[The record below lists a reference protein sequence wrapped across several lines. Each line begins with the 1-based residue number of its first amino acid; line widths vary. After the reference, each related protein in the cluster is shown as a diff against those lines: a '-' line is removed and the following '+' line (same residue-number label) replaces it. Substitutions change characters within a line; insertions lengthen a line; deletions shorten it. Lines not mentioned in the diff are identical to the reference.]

1 MNYEKELSNIP
12 FYKIHPEYKP
22 FIGEKYDAF
31 RILLI
36 GESHFIGQT
45 PDTERF
51 PLSYFQEN
59 WWSGDCNELHKAYRD
74 GYYVTRN
81 VINNYKTGNRTKAH
95 GIFTNSIKSFSDVVL
110 GESVQHI
117 SVEESQKIEYFA
129 FMNFFQMPSL
139 YKGMKFW
146 NSLKKS
152 AGADKESASKVW
164 HDAVRESSK
173 TIDEVIDVLRPKLVV
188 FVSKSAGEA
197 YQEANARYSSDVVVV
212 SHPGCRWWNRRRKT
226 DGLCGRVDFENYLRE
241 FIVNKKCDP
250 ER

>member
-45 PDTERF
+45 PDNERL

-110 GESVQHI
+110 GESVQRI

-146 NSLKKS
+146 DSLEKS
-152 AGADKESASKVW
+152 AGADKGRASSVW
-164 HDAVRESSK
+164 WDTVRESSK
-173 TIDEVIDVLRPKLVV
+173 TLDEVIDVLRPNLAV
-188 FVSKSAGEA
+188 FVSKSAGDA
-197 YQEANARYSSDVVVV
+197 YQSEKSNARHSSDPNVVVV
-212 SHPGCRWWNRRRKT
+212 SHPGCRWWNERKA
-226 DGLCGRVDFENYLRE
+226 DGLCGRVKFENYLRE
-241 FIVNKKCDP
+241 FIVNKKA
-250 ER
+250 